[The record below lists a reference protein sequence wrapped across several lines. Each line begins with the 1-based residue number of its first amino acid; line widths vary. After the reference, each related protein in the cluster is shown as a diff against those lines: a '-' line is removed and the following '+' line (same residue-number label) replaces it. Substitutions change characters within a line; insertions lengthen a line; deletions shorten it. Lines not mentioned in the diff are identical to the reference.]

1 MGNQTINQNYNE
13 ELAYLYKRYSQ
24 VNMMNTQQEIE
35 NINELINRYKQRLA
49 MVCKQPNLYDKP
61 LFEYSE
67 IERWI
72 EKLEK
77 LIKKS

>member
-1 MGNQTINQNYNE
+1 
-13 ELAYLYKRYSQ
+13 
-24 VNMMNTQQEIE
+24 MMNTQQEIE
-35 NINELINRYKQRLA
+35 NINDLINRYKQRLT
-49 MVCKQPNLYDKP
+49 MVCKQPNPYDKP

-77 LIKKS
+77 LIKKF

>member
-1 MGNQTINQNYNE
+1 MGNHTINQNSNE
-13 ELAYLYKRYSQ
+13 GHLTFEQ
-24 VNMMNTQQEIE
+24 D
-35 NINELINRYKQRLA
+35 LINRYKQRLT
-49 MVCKQPNLYDKP
+49 MVCKQPNPYDKP